1 MFRMVLESGGFW
13 WREEEGLLGMLNQE
27 DLLHW
32 FGDFIFTGL
41 PGSFLFIHFLT
52 VFIITTIY

>member
-1 MFRMVLESGGFW
+1 MVLESGGFW
-13 WREEEGLLGMLNQE
+13 WIEERGPLGMFISE

-32 FGDFIFTGL
+32 FGNFIFTGL